1 MPNGDLTDQQVQAIR
16 DEVLRARVREL
27 VPESKPRAS
36 PLSHP
41 LVIAL
46 VSFILTGVVGAVLS
60 GLIQLRAEFAKHAAD
75 LRDRRLTA
83 AAQVSD
89 SLATVLNEG
98 MHLAASY
105 YQASQLQLPAP
116 QVREWRDSLANFADR
131 FEARDIRDAARICR
145 YYGPRA
151 SDEYAF
157 TNKQFRYLGVNLRE
171 YEKKKHSGYDSV
183 TMAQFAE
190 LVRFER
196 TVYRLLY
203 TLTDDPPG
211 PPPPSWREVFWGR
224 GLEEQLE
231 VDHSK
236 CGALR

>member
-41 LVIAL
+41 LLLAL

-60 GLIQLRAEFAKHAAD
+60 GLIQQRAEFAKHAAD
-75 LRDRRLTA
+75 VRDRRLTA

-89 SLATVLNEG
+89 SLAIVLNEG

-105 YQASQLQLPAP
+105 YQASQRHLPAL
-116 QVREWRDSLANFADR
+116 QVWRDSFANFADR
-131 FEARDIRDAARICR
+131 FESRDIRDAARICR

-151 SDEYAF
+151 SYEYAF
-157 TNKQFRYLGVNLRE
+157 TNRQFRYLGVDLRE
-171 YEKKKHSGYDSV
+171 YEKKAHSDYDSV
-183 TMAQFAE
+183 TMAQFDE

-196 TVYRLLY
+196 RVYHLLY

-211 PPPPSWREVFWGR
+211 PPPPSWEEVFWGR
-224 GLEEQLE
+224 GLKGQPE

-236 CGALR
+236 CGPLR